1 MSPFERWLLRLTP
14 FAAVLAVALGLRLG
28 APSAVRAALVYAAP
42 VAAAGTGL
50 AWQIVAL
57 EGDNGARAALAATVL
72 DVTARSGGSV
82 ARWSGITNDEGV
94 AEAQLAL
101 DVVAGASVELEVRAG
116 ASGSTVLARGRAGMV
131 APAAPRGAPPP
142 WLPFAA
148 RGGAVVLDV
157 AVLGQRAAPGWVAPV
172 WVRAT
177 DASGGARLAGV
188 SVEAERDTSV
198 ASARALTPTDSN
210 GWAELAVVPVGLAVA
225 LHLHASAPDGRSGDW
240 VGGLFMSPGA
250 PQIETRALW
259 GPDESPEV
267 AVVPPSTQTTGYVEI
282 DDAQGRAWATTFDV
296 VGRAASGG
304 SLPRFDVHAP
314 RLAPGLYWAVAS
326 NDAASAT
333 ALGPG
338 TMARPFFV
346 AAGDEAALAF
356 GTNRDECAPTADAR
370 ETSRRLASCLAV
382 SSVSAVPRWL
392 ALDGFVTARARA
404 SENRS
409 RGLGV
414 ALGAVASAALIEA
427 LLVLRAAGASR
438 ARLRAAL
445 TGGDGP
451 SPISSALGIA
461 IGLLVALLGFLLL
474 AAFLVRAA

>member
-1 MSPFERWLLRLTP
+1 VSASERWLLRLTP
-14 FAAVLAVALGLRLG
+14 FAAMLAVALGLRLG
-28 APSAVRAALVYAAP
+28 APSAVRAAVVYAAP

-57 EGDNGARAALAATVL
+57 EGDNGARAAIAGTDL

-82 ARWSGITNDEGV
+82 ARWRGITNDEGV

-101 DVVAGASVELEVRAG
+101 DVVAGAGVELEVRSG
-116 ASGSTVLARGRAGMV
+116 ASGAAVLARGLADMV
-131 APAAPRGAPPP
+131 APPARPGASP

-148 RGGAVVLDV
+148 RSGPVVLDV
-157 AVLGQRAAPGWVAPV
+157 AVLGQRAAPGWVASV

-177 DASGGARLAGV
+177 DPSGGARLAGV
-188 SVEAERDTSV
+188 IVEAEGDTSV

-210 GWAELAVVPVGLAVA
+210 GWAELDLTPVGLAVA
-225 LHLHASAPDGRSGDW
+225 LRLHASAPGGRSGDW
-240 VGGLFMSPGA
+240 TGGLFMSPGA
-250 PQIETRALW
+250 PQIETRARW

-304 SLPRFDVHAP
+304 SLPRIDVHAP

-333 ALGPG
+333 TLGPG

-346 AAGDEAALAF
+346 AAGDDAALAF
-356 GTNRDECAPTADAR
+356 GTDRDECAPPADAR

-382 SSVSAVPRWL
+382 STVSAVSRWL

-427 LLVLRAAGASR
+427 LLVLRAAAASR

-445 TGGDGP
+445 TAGDGP
-451 SPISSALGIA
+451 SAISSALGIA